1 MLNLQSQDEGEQSFQ
16 FRLSTHLQAKT
27 DSWFQLW
34 FQMAFRS
41 ESCLS
46 SACQNSKV
54 PPLQV
59 IIRHDAPW
67 WQLKW
72 LSLLQ
77 KEMLQVF
84 SKLQLSPFGKFPQKF
99 TICAFFAHGEP
110 CGLSPGIMSD
120 LRITMQRRRLQ
131 SHSAAF
137 WDQVEIRMWTQS
149 FREISRKNDR
159 CCQNWS
165 KMWYKNVNDCQCI
178 KPQDFFFLFFTR
190 QTSKRAL
197 LLPCHASRGELK
209 SSKKPKRPAPK
220 AVARLKPGIERCSP
234 DAWRSMAKHGDAW
247 KQRNETKE
255 TSRSFEHPGNASRV
269 CRVCGMMSDVIVLIC
284 IIFDFSQTFLQGPP
298 AVLTSGHGVSAASH
312 NLPHCAGVVSL
323 RLTLHERRFMDTF
336 QTWPGVW
343 AKGHRDVRCTEPMR
357 GRHQKW
363 IEMDWNGAEMDWNG
377 AFGHDGWGRTFQDSI
392 APTTTGPWG
401 PRKIT
406 NRCTDTQRALEITW
420 TNTTN
425 FMFGKKICVMHFF
438 YVGYRSLL
446 EL

>member
-137 WDQVEIRMWTQS
+137 ETRSKSGCEPKVSGRSQGKTIDAAKTDQRCGIRMSMTV
-149 FREISRKNDR
+149 
-159 CCQNWS
+159 
-165 KMWYKNVNDCQCI
+165 NV
-178 KPQDFFFLFFTR
+178 
-190 QTSKRAL
+190 
-197 LLPCHASRGELK
+197 
-209 SSKKPKRPAPK
+209 
-220 AVARLKPGIERCSP
+220 
-234 DAWRSMAKHGDAW
+234 
-247 KQRNETKE
+247 
-255 TSRSFEHPGNASRV
+255 
-269 CRVCGMMSDVIVLIC
+269 
-284 IIFDFSQTFLQGPP
+284 
-298 AVLTSGHGVSAASH
+298 
-312 NLPHCAGVVSL
+312 
-323 RLTLHERRFMDTF
+323 
-336 QTWPGVW
+336 
-343 AKGHRDVRCTEPMR
+343 
-357 GRHQKW
+357 
-363 IEMDWNGAEMDWNG
+363 
-377 AFGHDGWGRTFQDSI
+377 
-392 APTTTGPWG
+392 
-401 PRKIT
+401 
-406 NRCTDTQRALEITW
+406 
-420 TNTTN
+420 
-425 FMFGKKICVMHFF
+425 
-438 YVGYRSLL
+438 
-446 EL
+446 